1 MGTPESGTAV
11 GHTGADSK
19 AGNNSSGASLIRL
32 QLTLWQQ
39 YL

>member
-1 MGTPESGTAV
+1 MSDSESGTAV
-11 GHTGADSK
+11 GNAGTDSSNADT
-19 AGNNSSGASLIRL
+19 IRL

>member
-1 MGTPESGTAV
+1 MSDSESGTDV
-11 GHTGADSK
+11 GNTGTDS
-19 AGNNSSGASLIRL
+19 SSMGSTGTIRL

>member
-1 MGTPESGTAV
+1 MSDSESGTAV
-11 GHTGADSK
+11 GNTGTDSSTI
-19 AGNNSSGASLIRL
+19 GSSGTIRL